1 MAMLDGLGVAITGA
15 SSGIGE
21 ATAEAFV
28 KEGANVALIAR
39 RKDKLDE
46 IKNRLMGLDRGS
58 ATVYVANIVEPEEA
72 KHAIDDFAQK
82 AGNLTILVN
91 CAGVGVWGPAM
102 EANLEDWNAMVD
114 VNLRGL
120 LNSTHAALSH
130 LARSATG
137 TRGVA
142 DIVSISSIAGRKIPG
157 SSGSVYAATKH
168 AVGAFSEGL
177 RKEMAGQHVRV
188 GLVEPGVVTTEMT
201 TRGAPYAP
209 DARIPRGLGFLQPE
223 DVASAVLYMVTRSNH
238 VAVNEI
244 LVRPTEQV
252 I

>member
-1 MAMLDGLGVAITGA
+1 MAMLNGLGVVITGA

-28 KEGANVALIAR
+28 KEGAHVALIAR
-39 RKDKLDE
+39 RKNKLDE
-46 IKNRLMGLDRGS
+46 LKDRLMGMGRGS
-58 ATVYVANIVEPEEA
+58 ARAYVANIVEPEEA
-72 KHAIDDFAQK
+72 RRSIDDFAQE

-102 EANLEDWNAMVD
+102 EAKLEDWQEMIN
-114 VNLRGL
+114 VNLTGL
-120 LNSTHAALSH
+120 LNITRVALPH
-130 LARSATG
+130 LAHSAAG
-137 TRGVA
+137 ARGVA
-142 DIVSISSIAGRKIPG
+142 DIVSISSIAGRKVPG
-157 SSGSVYAATKH
+157 PVGSVYAATKH

-177 RKEMAGQHVRV
+177 RQEMAGQHVRV
-188 GLVEPGVVTTEMT
+188 GLVEPGIVATEMT

-209 DARIPRGLGFLQPE
+209 DARTPKGLGVLQPS
-223 DVASAVLYMVTRSNH
+223 DIASAVLYMVTRPKH
-238 VAVNEI
+238 AAVNEI